1 MTHLNINKSEN
12 SKRRNFLKI
21 GLFASLTSLLGSAPK
36 ITFGVNQNSKGI
48 FKRADEGEV
57 YQIRPN
63 SFVTIK
69 ASKRKDGIETIS
81 FCTEEIAQ
89 GGIIPVH
96 KHLYED
102 EMIFI
107 HKGNGVL
114 TLDDQLIPVQ
124 SGSMAI
130 APKNVWH
137 GLQNTGNEPIIMVFG
152 YNPTG
157 FEDFFRQV
165 GTPKGEQFRQF
176 VPEERLKIAEKMGM
190 IFRH

>member
-1 MTHLNINKSEN
+1 MNESEKG
-12 SKRRNFLKI
+12 KRRQFLKI
-21 GLFASLTSLLGSAPK
+21 GLFTALTSFLYAVPGIS
-36 ITFGVNQNSKGI
+36 FGANQNKKGI
-48 FKRADEGEV
+48 CKHADEGEV

-81 FCTEEIAQ
+81 LCTEEFPP
-89 GGIIPVH
+89 GGKIPVH

-107 HKGNGVL
+107 HKGSGVL
-114 TLDDQLIPVQ
+114 TLDNELISVEA
-124 SGSMAI
+124 GSMAI
-130 APKNVWH
+130 VPKYSWH
-137 GLQNTGNEPIIMVFG
+137 GLENTGNESILMVFG

-165 GTPKGEQFRQF
+165 GTPKGQEFKQLI
-176 VPEERLKIAEKMGM
+176 PEERIKIAEKMGM
-190 IFRH
+190 IFKK